1 LRLDGT
7 RALVTGGSRGIG
19 RAIVLDLVRRGA
31 RTAFGYATREDAARE
46 TVRLAGADAAA
57 LVALRADLTAPGE
70 PERLVREAEAAL
82 GGIDLLVN
90 NAGIVADATAPA
102 MAEEQWRRVLELD
115 LTAAFLLC
123 KAVARR
129 MIRRRAGCI
138 VNVGSV
144 IGSRG
149 GRGQANYA
157 AAKGGL
163 EALTRALA
171 IDLAPRNIRVNCVA
185 PGLIETD
192 LSRDAIARAG
202 GRAPATILLGRPGR
216 PEEVAAVVSF
226 LASDLASYVT
236 GQVFHVDGGLGLGI

>member
-1 LRLDGT
+1 VRLDGT

-19 RAIVLDLVRRGA
+19 RAIVLDLTRRGA
-31 RTAFGYATREDAARE
+31 RVVFGFVVREEAAGE
-46 TVRLAGADAAA
+46 TVRIGSALGAAP
-57 LVALRADLTAPGE
+57 VAIRADLTGPGE
-70 PERLVREAEAAL
+70 PERLVRAAEEVL
-82 GGIDLLVN
+82 GGVDLLVN
-90 NAGIVADATAPA
+90 NAGIVEDAPSPG
-102 MAEEQWRRVLELD
+102 MSEEQWRRVIELD

-123 KAVARR
+123 KAVSRR

-144 IGSRG
+144 VGGRG
-149 GRGQANYA
+149 ARGQANYA

-185 PGLIETD
+185 PGLIDTEM
-192 LSRDAIARAG
+192 SREVRERLGERAT
-202 GRAPATILLGRPGR
+202 ASILLGRPGR

-226 LASDLASYVT
+226 LASDLAGYIT
-236 GQVFHVDGGLGLGI
+236 GQVIRVDGGFGMAL

>member
-1 LRLDGT
+1 
-7 RALVTGGSRGIG
+7 VTGGSRGIG

-31 RTAFGYATREDAARE
+31 RVAFGFAAREDAARE
-46 TVRLAGADAAA
+46 TVRLAGDDASA
-57 LVALRADLTAPGE
+57 LAPLRADLTAGGE
-70 PERLVREAEAAL
+70 PERLVQEAEAAL
-82 GGIDLLVN
+82 GGVDLLVN
-90 NAGIVADATAPA
+90 NAGIADDATAPG
-102 MAEEQWRRVLELD
+102 MTEEQWRRVLDLD

-123 KAVARR
+123 KAVSRR

-144 IGSRG
+144 VGSRG

-185 PGLIETD
+185 PGLIDTEM
-192 LSRDAIARAG
+192 SRDIRARIG
-202 GRAPATILLGRPGR
+202 DRATASILLGRVGR

-226 LASDLASYVT
+226 LASDLAGYVT
-236 GQVFHVDGGLGLGI
+236 GQVLHVDGGFGMAL

>member
-1 LRLDGT
+1 MRLDGT

-19 RAIVLDLVRRGA
+19 RAIVVDLARRGA
-31 RTAFGYATREDAARE
+31 RVAFGFAAREDAARE
-46 TVRLAGADAAA
+46 TVRLAGEVGAAP
-57 LVALRADLTAPGE
+57 VALRADLTVGGE
-70 PERLVREAEAAL
+70 PERLVREAVSAL
-82 GGIDLLVN
+82 GEIDLLVN
-90 NAGIVADATAPA
+90 NAGIVDDATAPA
-102 MAEEQWRRVLELD
+102 MSETQWRRVLELD
-115 LTAAFLLC
+115 LTAVFLLC
-123 KAVARR
+123 KAVSRR

-185 PGLIETD
+185 PGLIDTEM
-192 LSRDAIARAG
+192 SRDARARAG
-202 GRAPATILLGRPGR
+202 ERATASILLGRAGR

-226 LASDLASYVT
+226 LASDSAGYIT
-236 GQVFHVDGGLGLGI
+236 GQVLHVDGGFGMAP